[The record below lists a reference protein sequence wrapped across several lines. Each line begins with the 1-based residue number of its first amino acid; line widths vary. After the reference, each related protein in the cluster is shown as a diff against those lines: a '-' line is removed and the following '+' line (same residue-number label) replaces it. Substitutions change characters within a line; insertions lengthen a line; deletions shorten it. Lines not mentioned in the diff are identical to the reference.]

1 MCQDVLTRVVVPL
14 SKLANGV
21 ILPESVAIRLLGAL
35 ELGRQN
41 LTKFISTRIQSN
53 QTNSWN
59 PVKKLNIS
67 TFSSVARKVTVES
80 QKDKAV
86 SINADRELFGRLLVV
101 AKKKEVNLK
110 EVLSFE
116 LCSVSIALVHSDGSL
131 RKTSKI
137 TLMNLLEKDVTSKQ
151 NLPSSQLP
159 TAYLHDAMAFIQ
171 MMKTAGSATFGEL
184 SCHRN
189 TKPLL
194 QAHCYKHC
202 CCATTTFRP

>member
-1 MCQDVLTRVVVPL
+1 M
-14 SKLANGV
+14 
-21 ILPESVAIRLLGAL
+21 
-35 ELGRQN
+35 
-41 LTKFISTRIQSN
+41 
-53 QTNSWN
+53 
-59 PVKKLNIS
+59 
-67 TFSSVARKVTVES
+67 ARKVTVES

-116 LCSVSIALVHSDGSL
+116 LCSVSISLAHSDGNL

-137 TLMNLLEKDVTSKQ
+137 TIMNLLEKDVTSKQ

-159 TAYLHDAMAFIQ
+159 TAYLDDAMAFIQ

-194 QAHCYKHC
+194 QAHYDEM
-202 CCATTTFRP
+202 AVPE